1 MANFQLRQ
9 FHFFKRETLED
20 LPDAFKQP
28 GLLLASNGGGLVFV
42 ADATGTIHI
51 VNRAFI
57 VRSFV
62 AVVGEAAGTRIT
74 QMHHIHQAR
83 TLLTVE
89 ENVSAEGAGSRP
101 VVRLWPVDR
110 LLRQTDV
117 QPVGV
122 RFQMPTAT
130 PHPLTAVA
138 ATPSVGQVALGFAG
152 GHVVLVRGSILKGK
166 STKQRTLHVAA
177 EPITNLHFV
186 ADGAGGLRTT
196 LFATTTAQTLAFDT
210 SGGRSGGAD
219 DSVAVLE
226 ERGCAIGCSLV
237 GDADELIVARDEA
250 IYFYTADGRGPCF
263 AFDAPKVLLR
273 RFRHYL
279 LLATAAPSPM
289 APPQA
294 LADAEEAA
302 AAQAGGDSPLLV
314 APDSSLHSFNDATTF
329 TILDTRNKLV
339 AYTGVVRGGVR
350 GVATEWGGV
359 FVLGGHGTLDFFA
372 EKDLLEKL
380 DILYRQNLYPLA
392 VKLAQSG
399 NYDAGSVAGIYRR
412 YGDWLY
418 GKDDFDSAMAQYM
431 LTIGYVE
438 PSYVIRKYLDAQR
451 LGSLASYL
459 QELHTAGMAT
469 ADHTTL
475 LLNCYTKLRDEDRL
489 NRFIHTQEDY
499 QFDVDTAIAVCRQA
513 GFYDQALY
521 LADKFAKAAVYL
533 KLKVEDQDDIGAA
546 LEYMRGMADSDI
558 SAYLAEF
565 GRRCL
570 ASLPRETTEL
580 LVDVCI
586 KGMDARARAVSAREV
601 DGAAGLRTGGAH
613 ILSMRRIQHLFA
625 DQPLWLAAF
634 LERVISRRWQAAS
647 ETSSGQQADGGPQ
660 ERGAGKGEGDEDE
673 EEERDRKSA
682 WNTLLE
688 LYLCGVESPL
698 NELPSQDG
706 SGGGGGGGKP
716 QTPKQRALGLLRSS
730 SANLDW
736 DRAYILCA
744 SSGFTEGVAALYEQT
759 GDVASLLELYI
770 EGDDV
775 ASIRGLLADHGEQH
789 PDLHVRA
796 LHYFARNLQVAESER
811 LLGECLATIEKYG
824 LMSPLRVLQA
834 LGGGADDRSPTGAA
848 AAGGVTL
855 GMVRG
860 YIMRQL
866 EATTARISA
875 NEKAAAAYAD
885 EFRQHHGRM
894 EALRTRPVVF
904 QSTKCTSCMT
914 PLDLPSIHFLC
925 KHSYHQRCLGDVSD
939 TCPRCLMDNQVL
951 EDQRR
956 RQEINARKHAAFFDT
971 LHGAADGFDV
981 VAEWFSKN
989 PFAFTKLVDQ

>member
-9 FHFFKRETLED
+9 FHFFKRETLEG
-20 LPDAFKQP
+20 LPEAFKQP
-28 GLLLASNGGGLVFV
+28 ELLLASNGGGLIFI

-51 VNRAFI
+51 VNRTFV

-62 AVVGEAAGTRIT
+62 AVGEAPGTRIT
-74 QMHHIHQAR
+74 QMHHIHQTR

-89 ENVSAEGAGSRP
+89 ENVSSAANSRP
-101 VVRLWPVDR
+101 AVRLWPVDR
-110 LLRQTDV
+110 LLRQTEV

-122 RFQMPTAT
+122 KYQLPTST
-130 PHPLTAVA
+130 PYPLTAVA
-138 ATPSVGQVALGFAG
+138 ATPSIGQIALGFAG
-152 GHVVLVRGSILKGK
+152 GHILLVRGSILKGK
-166 STKQRTLHVAA
+166 STKQRTLYVAP

-186 ADGAGGLRTT
+186 TDETGGLRTT
-196 LFATTTAQTLAFDT
+196 LFATTTAQTLVFDT
-210 SGGRSGGAD
+210 SGGRSGD
-219 DSVAVLE
+219 DSAMVLE
-226 ERGCAIGCSLV
+226 ERGCGIGCSLISET
-237 GDADELIVARDEA
+237 DELIVARDEA

-273 RFRHYL
+273 RFKHYL
-279 LLATAAPSPM
+279 LLATAAPSSM

-294 LADAEEAA
+294 LADAAA
-302 AAQAGGDSPLLV
+302 AADIDSDSPLL
-314 APDSSLHSFNDATTF
+314 APPDSRLHSFNDATTF

-339 AYTGVVRGGVR
+339 AYTGVVAGGVR
-350 GVATEWGGV
+350 GVATEWGSV
-359 FVLGGHGTLDFFA
+359 FVLGGHGSLDFFS

-392 VKLAQSG
+392 VKLAQNG
-399 NYDAGSVAGIYRR
+399 NYDPGSVAGIYRK

-418 GKDDFDSAMAQYM
+418 GKDDFDTAMSQYM

-469 ADHTTL
+469 SDHTTL

-489 NRFIHTQEDY
+489 NQFIHTQEDY

-521 LADKFAKAAVYL
+521 LADKFAKAGIYL
-533 KLKVEDQDDIGAA
+533 KLKVEDQEDIKAA
-546 LEYMRGMADSDI
+546 LEYMRKMADADTST
-558 SAYLAEF
+558 YLAEF

-586 KGMDARARAVSAREV
+586 KGMDARAKASWVKEG
-601 DGAAGLRTGGAH
+601 DGGTVLRTGSAH

-634 LERVISRRWQAAS
+634 LERVISRRWQ
-647 ETSSGQQADGGPQ
+647 TSSGQQAGGGSQ
-660 ERGAGKGEGDEDE
+660 ERGMSEDEDEDEDE
-673 EEERDRKSA
+673 EEKDRKSA

-698 NELPSQDG
+698 NELPQP
-706 SGGGGGGGKP
+706 GGKK
-716 QTPKQRALGLLRSS
+716 QTPKERALDLLRSS
-730 SANLDW
+730 NSNLDW

-744 SSGFTEGVAALYEQT
+744 SSGFTEGVAALYEQK
-759 GDVASLLELYI
+759 GDVGSLLDLYI
-770 EGDDV
+770 ENDDV
-775 ASIRGLLADHGEQH
+775 PSIRRLLGEHGEQY
-789 PDLHVRA
+789 PDLHVKA
-796 LHYFARNLQVAESER
+796 LHYFARNLQLAESEQ
-811 LLGECLATIEKYG
+811 LLSECLATIEKYS

-834 LGGGADDRSPTGAA
+834 LGGSDDQSPGAA
-848 AAGGVTL
+848 SAAGVTL

-866 EATTARISA
+866 EATTARISE
-875 NEKAAAAYAD
+875 NEKAVAAYAD
-885 EFRQHHGRM
+885 EYKQHHSKM
-894 EALRTRPVVF
+894 EALRTRPIVF

-925 KHSYHQRCLGDVSD
+925 KHSYHQRCLGDVNDS
-939 TCPRCLMDNQVL
+939 CPRCLMENQML

-956 RQEINARKHAAFFDT
+956 HQEINARKHTAFFDR
-971 LHGAADGFDV
+971 LHEAGDGFDV
-981 VAEWFSKN
+981 IAEWFSKN